1 MKTSKKNISIAVGTA
16 LGASLALSPIA
27 LAGTNPFAA
36 AELPGGYMQI
46 AGGHGEGG
54 CGEGKCG
61 GDKDANEGKCG
72 SEKDHGEGSCGE
84 GKCGGDKNDGEG
96 SCGAA

>member
-27 LAGTNPFAA
+27 LADTNPFAA
-36 AELPGGYMQI
+36 VELPGGYMQI

-54 CGEGKCG
+54 CGEGRCG
-61 GDKDANEGKCG
+61 GEKDANECKCG
-72 SEKDHGEGSCGE
+72 RDKDHGEGT
-84 GKCGGDKNDGEG
+84 CGGEKKDGEG

>member
-16 LGASLALSPIA
+16 LGASLALSPTA
-27 LAGTNPFAA
+27 LADTNPFAA

-61 GDKDANEGKCG
+61 EVHARAIPILPELFHLLIK
-72 SEKDHGEGSCGE
+72 
-84 GKCGGDKNDGEG
+84 
-96 SCGAA
+96 

>member
-61 GDKDANEGKCG
+61 SEKDTNEGTCG
-72 SEKDHGEGSCGE
+72 SEKDHGEGKSSGE
-84 GKCGGDKNDGEG
+84 EKDGEG

>member
-1 MKTSKKNISIAVGTA
+1 MKTSKKSISIAVGTA
-16 LGASLALSPIA
+16 LGASLTLSPIA

-36 AELPGGYMQI
+36 AELPGGYMQV

-54 CGEGKCG
+54 
-61 GDKDANEGKCG
+61 
-72 SEKDHGEGSCGE
+72 CGE